1 MVPLLGPTWQP
12 LGPPLRL
19 NCNHG
24 FNEIQG
30 LRCDA
35 THPRLGNAA
44 ETETHQILDHN
55 VTIVVSTY
63 GFVEIYRNL
72 KTMIILLACFVFFGW
87 FLMFSCYTCSFQSG
101 TRTIGHPKSW
111 SCSATCCDHEWLTIT
126 VAQTGGFSGS

>member
-12 LGPPLRL
+12 LGPPPRL

-35 THPRLGNAA
+35 THPRLGSAA
-44 ETETHQILDHN
+44 LETETPRMLDHK

-63 GFVEIYRNL
+63 GFVEIL
-72 KTMIILLACFVFFGW
+72 K
-87 FLMFSCYTCSFQSG
+87 
-101 TRTIGHPKSW
+101 P
-111 SCSATCCDHEWLTIT
+111 
-126 VAQTGGFSGS
+126 